1 MADMTARVDV
11 DLGGN
16 LPANAP
22 RWNRAFGQMTRGI
35 RSAAPMLSA
44 AAARASGGL
53 DRLGNRYVALATGAG
68 GVGTLRFLGNLD
80 DRLRGLGVQ
89 ANATPERIDALK
101 DKIFEIANAPDV
113 RVDPAG
119 LLDAVDKIVEKTG
132 NLDLAEDNLRNIGLT
147 MRATNAA
154 GQDVGATVSDLN
166 EKLKING
173 AADMNR
179 ALDTWVNQGKAGA
192 FTMNNMAGESER
204 VNAAFARFGRTGM
217 QGVREVG
224 AAMQMIRKG
233 TGSAEQAATG
243 MEALIRTLTDGEKI
257 KMLEGAGIQLV
268 DPEEPS
274 RMRSL
279 QAIMKDVFTYVD
291 GSTQNAKEF
300 NAKLSGLFD
309 SEAMRAISVM
319 AQEFRETGELGS
331 FSKFLGVDDSG
342 VSLLKDAEFRAKGL
356 NAAVRSLRTSMEG
369 RLEANLAEPVHD
381 LADAIDRLDPET
393 IDATMDALGKGA
405 LAVGGIILLNKALRV
420 GFGIARGIGG
430 MRGGGGRGLAGA
442 AAAAAAQPVF
452 VTNWPAGMGMA
463 GGPGGGRYTKDGRRV
478 PSYAGAGSTAAR
490 AGGAGLM
497 SRALG
502 AGKGAL
508 GRAGLPLMALM
519 SAGDLTD
526 AVMRGDGESAW
537 GVGGR
542 IAGAAG
548 GATLGAVIGSF
559 VPVLGNMVGGI
570 VGAMAGAIAGEEG
583 VRAIHRV
590 LVGVDPDNG
599 QVTMRMDKDGTGA
612 VALDPGALAP

>member
-132 NLDLAEDNLRNIGLT
+132 NLDLAEDNLRNIGLA
-147 MRATNAA
+147 MRAAGAA
-154 GQDVGATVSDLN
+154 GQDVGAMV
-166 EKLKING
+166 
-173 AADMNR
+173 ADMDEKFQVRGPVQMNR
-179 ALDTWVNQGKAGA
+179 TLDTLVNQGKAGA
-192 FTMNNMAGESER
+192 FTMQNMASQTER
-204 VNAAFARFGRTGM
+204 VTAAYGRLGRS
-217 QGVREVG
+217 GPG
-224 AAMQMIRKG
+224 AAREMGASLQMIRKG
-233 TGSAEQAATG
+233 VGSAEMAATA
-243 MEALIRTLTDGEKI
+243 MEAVVRTLTDAEKSKLI
-257 KMLEGAGIQLV
+257 QGAGIQLV
-268 DPEEPS
+268 DPDNINQ
-274 RMRSL
+274 MRSL
-279 QAIMKDVFTYVD
+279 PAIMQDILTHVD
-291 GSTQNAKEF
+291 KNTKNAVEF
-300 NAKLSGLFD
+300 EAMLGKIFD
-309 SEAMRAISVM
+309 SEAARALTVA
-319 AQEFRETGELGS
+319 AQELRKTGGFAS
-331 FSKFLGVDDSG
+331 MNRFLEVDDSG
-342 VSLLKDAEFRAKGL
+342 ASLLQDAERRAKGL
-356 NAAVRSLRTSMEG
+356 NAALQSIGTSAKRYG
-369 RLEANLAEPVHD
+369 DRRLAGPVQD

-393 IDATMDALGKGA
+393 VDATMDALAKGA
-405 LAVGGIILLNKALRV
+405 LAIGGLIVLNKAIRGTVAAVRGVRALRGAV
-420 GFGIARGIGG
+420 AGGAARAA
-430 MRGGGGRGLAGA
+430 AGA
-442 AAAAAAQPVF
+442 TPVV